1 MSKCPEVKNGYHNWD
16 FLNEENKTMKKTVLM
31 LVMLALG
38 VSLFAYTKDEI
49 MELPYKQTEF
59 YGGTFSRE
67 LFDKVRVFEGK
78 PAEFIAYYDNCD
90 SYENH
95 ELTEYEKNLFL
106 EYFLYLPEKIRD
118 CMLDNVYAIYFVDGM
133 WYGGMTDF
141 IFDKDKRKYC
151 VLYLNSSTF
160 HTDLNTW
167 LEYRDNSI
175 FAKTDESNRIRV
187 QSSGDYQAFLH
198 VLTHEAVHVY
208 DYINE
213 ITPYMDAFDAQKKTD
228 SVFYKYWNDK
238 NHPVKKY
245 NNKLLSKFGYYNF
258 GKQINVKEAKK
269 LVEYLSTTPFSTLYG
284 AKNFQDDFAETLTFY
299 FFKKKFNINY
309 KIECVSKGKVTAV
322 YSLDENTNVQV
333 WDSLCRSLTGL

>member
-78 PAEFIAYYDNCD
+78 PAEFIAYYDNYD
-90 SYENH
+90 SYKNH

-175 FAKTDESNRIRV
+175 FTKTDESNRIRV

-245 NNKLLSKFGYYNF
+245 NNKLLSKFGYYKF

-284 AKNFQDDFAETLTFY
+284 AKNFQDDFAETLTLY

>member
-175 FAKTDESNRIRV
+175 FTKTDESNRIRV

-245 NNKLLSKFGYYNF
+245 NNKLLSKFGYYKF

>member
-1 MSKCPEVKNGYHNWD
+1 
-16 FLNEENKTMKKTVLM
+16 M

-175 FAKTDESNRIRV
+175 FTKTDESNRIRV

-284 AKNFQDDFAETLTFY
+284 AKNLQDDFAETLTFY